1 MILAINTA
9 FMEANVGLILDNGK
23 RIERTI
29 DAKSKH
35 SENVLKTIDEVCEEA
50 GINIRDIEH
59 FAVVIGPGSFTGI
72 RIGVAI
78 IKAVGCVNEKAKFY
92 PVSSLELM
100 AYIYSQKNNNS
111 FAIVLNALSN
121 LFFVANFD
129 KGGIKIKEER
139 MIDRCE
145 LDKINV
151 KKVCLAGDLNLNEA
165 DYIQIQT
172 SNLLDFAESL
182 VKQGKSEKIEN
193 VTPLYLRPS
202 QAEANLKS
210 VKKVWKL
217 VDKYKDKM

>member
-78 IKAVGCVNEKAKFY
+78 IIAVGWVNEKAKFY

-111 FAIVLNALSN
+111 FATVLNALSN

-182 VKQGKSEKIEN
+182 VKNGKSEKIEK